1 MKRVF
6 PVVCGVF
13 MVIACNDSPGEE
25 EKKSQTTGN
34 SILPQEDSF
43 TTVRPGDTVP
53 ANIQI
58 DSVIYLAFAPGNV
71 SVSVKG
77 HIDKKGEPVIC
88 FLPVTIGKKLE
99 ASVVPDNKKA
109 AIRFSHLYFPDGKS
123 DGPFGNTLKYDLKQK
138 GTYRI
143 YISPNMMAGDPVSSD
158 FVLKVKVE

>member
-1 MKRVF
+1 MRRLL

-13 MVIACNDSPGEE
+13 MIIACNDTSGVE
-25 EKKSQTTGN
+25 EKKSQTAGN
-34 SILPQEDSF
+34 NILPQADSS
-43 TTVRPGDTVP
+43 TTLKPGDNFP

-88 FLPVTIGKKLE
+88 FLPVTIGKTLE
-99 ASVVPDNKKA
+99 ASVIPDNKKA
-109 AIRFSHLYFPDGKS
+109 TIRFSHLYFPDGKS
-123 DGPFGNTLKYDLKQK
+123 DGPFGNTLNYDLKQK